1 MERIAVDETV
11 SFRTIIRKYFTDER
25 GFEANTYLFDG
36 SIKWKYS
43 DGIFVEENSTIGWLT
58 FNYDDYHDF
67 KITQKEIE
75 KSMEIELYT
84 PTSGFL
90 DIKFL
95 FWKSFEREISF
106 KLLNE
111 YSEKTDEWS
120 FIIDETLRDTNLIFT
135 VNENE
140 SDIWDKYTDLYEYNI
155 VTDDF
160 TGEKTI
166 EWHNHRNQIYINGLF
181 QIKRIDNDDCLF
193 VKTSDKYEIG
203 TTLSFL
209 FTDGTVRS
217 FPLREK
223 PVKKDNI
230 YSLKFVLF
238 EDDLVAFSTKFV
250 KACRIYL
257 PNKESKDWFSLPIER
272 KDKNF
277 YKDEQNFFRFFT
289 MAYMKAMKKVYP
301 NWKPKLSPAVEEK
314 SDVEVKTNKDE
325 QVYVYMM
332 IDYNTNY
339 HKIGISNK
347 PKFREHTLQSEKPTI
362 DMLCCKSFPNR
373 KIAQA
378 IESAL
383 HSVYSDKRV
392 RGEWFELNEKDVFDL
407 KNTLK

>member
-1 MERIAVDETV
+1 M
-11 SFRTIIRKYFTDER
+11 K
-25 GFEANTYLFDG
+25 
-36 SIKWKYS
+36 
-43 DGIFVEENSTIGWLT
+43 
-58 FNYDDYHDF
+58 
-67 KITQKEIE
+67 
-75 KSMEIELYT
+75 
-84 PTSGFL
+84 
-90 DIKFL
+90 
-95 FWKSFEREISF
+95 
-106 KLLNE
+106 
-111 YSEKTDEWS
+111 
-120 FIIDETLRDTNLIFT
+120 DTLIFT
-135 VNENE
+135 VNQYEA
-140 SDIWDKYTDLYEYNI
+140 DIWDKYTDLYEYKI
-155 VTDDF
+155 ITDDF
-160 TGEKTI
+160 TGEKNI
-166 EWHNHRNQIYINGLF
+166 EWHNHRNQIFINHVF
-181 QIKRIDNDDCLF
+181 QIKRIDNEDCLF
-193 VKTSDKYEIG
+193 VKTLDKYEIG
-203 TTLSFL
+203 TSLSFL

-217 FPLREK
+217 LSLREK
-223 PVKKDNI
+223 PVKMDNM

-257 PNKESKDWFSLPIER
+257 PNNESQDWFSLPIER
-272 KDKNF
+272 KNKNF
-277 YKDEQNFFRFFT
+277 YDEGQNFFRFFI